1 MEEHIDLI
9 LVSGFLGSGK
19 TTFLRR
25 FLTELPEQR
34 LGVLVNEFGAVG
46 IDGTLLR
53 RDGLEMVELN
63 HGSIFCSCLK
73 QDFVT
78 ALIAF
83 SRLPIQ
89 TLIIENSGMADP
101 GGMELILEQLSGQLE
116 RPYSYRGLI
125 CLADCLTLPD
135 YVDVLVPLQNQLKA
149 ADFILINK
157 TDLVS
162 REQVREVHEIVRRY
176 NGHAECYDTV
186 CGEISLPYLMD
197 HLVHHGYR
205 PPPGMCC
212 CNTVE
217 SRPAN
222 YVLEADGVY
231 RPEGLEQFCQ
241 TLGRSTLRIKGFAPG
256 ADGGIFQVDAVGPQV
271 EVRPADPETE
281 LTFSSTRLV
290 IIGKTSFDLRE
301 EIENAWERYCRGLCN
316 IEAT

>member
-1 MEEHIDLI
+1 MSESIDLI
-9 LVSGFLGSGK
+9 LISGFLGSGK

-25 FLTELPEQR
+25 FLTEFTGYR
-34 LGVLVNEFGAVG
+34 LGILVNEFGAVG

-53 RDGLEMVELN
+53 KDGIEMVELN

-78 ALIAF
+78 ALVSF
-83 SRLPIQ
+83 SQMPIDA
-89 TLIIENSGMADP
+89 LIIENSGMADP
-101 GGMELILEQLSGQLE
+101 GGMELILEQLSGKLAKPF
-116 RPYSYRGLI
+116 RYRGLI

-149 ADFILINK
+149 ADFVLVNK

-162 REQVREVHEIVRRY
+162 REQVQEVHKIVRRF
-176 NGHAECYDTV
+176 NDHAECYDTV
-186 CGEISLPYLMD
+186 CGEVPLAYLLERLM
-197 HLVHHGYR
+197 HHGYR

-222 YVLEADGVY
+222 YVLEADGSFTKD
-231 RPEGLEQFCQ
+231 GLEQFC
-241 TLGRSTLRIKGFAPG
+241 LALAKSTLRIKGFAPDTAG
-256 ADGGIFQVDAVGPQV
+256 SFLQVDAVGPQISVRSVTPDV
-271 EVRPADPETE
+271 ELA
-281 LTFSSTRLV
+281 LSAAKIV
-290 IIGKTSFDLRE
+290 IIGKTSFDLRDD
-301 EIENAWERYCRGLCN
+301 IEHAWERYCRGLCT